1 MTISLKS
8 VLDVR
13 YLAVFED
20 YGFRSSKYPADI
32 LQVTDGIELRLYT
45 KKELSTTD
53 HRSIFV
59 LDAERK
65 PTPS

>member
-8 VLDVR
+8 VFDVR

-20 YGFRSSKYPADI
+20 YGFRSNKYPADI
-32 LQVTDGIELRLYT
+32 LQVTDGIELRPRT
-45 KKELSTTD
+45 KKELSTAD
-53 HRSIFV
+53 HRSIFA